1 LTMDPFD
8 PEAQKLIAEE
18 IRCVVFTNLLRILP
32 LYMYHWWFRVI
43 IRMCNV
49 GVKSVI
55 LESVNF
61 CSPSG

>member
-1 LTMDPFD
+1 MDPFD

-43 IRMCNV
+43 IRICNV
-49 GVKSVI
+49 VLKV
-55 LESVNF
+55 LF
-61 CSPSG
+61 

>member
-1 LTMDPFD
+1 MDPFD

-32 LYMYHWWFRVI
+32 LDHWWFRVI
-43 IRMCNV
+43 IRICNV

-55 LESVNF
+55 LESVNC